1 MSIKINLNKFDLSSI
16 SGLMIDIDDT
26 LYSYSKPNDFAIK
39 TCFEHLKKANLI
51 QSIKLKEFKT
61 LYVKKRKLITK
72 MLNPQGVCRSR
83 QFAFDS
89 LFRDLDISQAY
100 LKANKYEKI
109 YWDAFLQVM
118 EASKEMSDFIKK
130 AKKHGLI
137 ICAVTDMQA
146 SFQIAKLKKL
156 GLSRYFDYLASS
168 EEAGAEKPNHKI
180 FKLALEKMQLTKS
193 QVVMIGDNKIKDIQG
208 AKSFGIKT
216 IHFKA

>member
-1 MSIKINLNKFDLSSI
+1 MSTKINLNKFDLSSI

-51 QSIKLKEFKT
+51 QSIKSKEFKV
-61 LYVKKRKLITK
+61 LYVKKRKLVTK
-72 MLNPQGVCRSR
+72 KLSPQGVCRSR

-89 LFRDLDISQAY
+89 LFRDLGIPQAH
-100 LKANKYEKI
+100 LIANKFEKI
-109 YWDAFLQVM
+109 YWNAFLQAM
-118 EASKEMSDFIKK
+118 EVSKEMNDFIKK
-130 AKKHGLI
+130 SKKHGLI

-180 FKLALEKMQLTKS
+180 YELALEKMQLSKD
-193 QVVMIGDNKIKDIQG
+193 QVVMIGDSKIKDIQG
-208 AKSFGIKT
+208 AKSFGIKA